1 MIESEKL
8 LSILEAA
15 LFSQAQALSIEQLLT
30 LFDLDEA
37 IHAAQIEAALSELQ
51 ARYRG
56 RGVEL
61 VQVASGYRFQVPRAY
76 GPWVSRLQEEKPQ
89 RYSRAL
95 LETLALIAYRQPMT
109 RGDIEAIRGVA
120 VSTQILRTL
129 LERDW
134 IRVAGHRDV
143 PGRPALYVTTRQ
155 FLDSF
160 QLTRLADLPPL
171 SALRDLEQINA
182 ELELIDVGQVK
193 SMNDA
198 EEVNDNE

>member
-1 MIESEKL
+1 MQEARL
-8 LSILEAA
+8 CAILEAA
-15 LFSQAQALSIEQLLT
+15 LFAQAKPLALEQMQELFSI
-30 LFDLDEA
+30 DEN
-37 IHAAQIEAALSELQ
+37 ISRDSIEAALRQLQ
-51 ARYRG
+51 AFYQG

-61 VQVASGYRFQVPRAY
+61 VRIASGYRFQVPFSYA
-76 GPWVSRLQEEKPQ
+76 PWVSRLMEEKPQ

-95 LETLALIAYRQPMT
+95 LETLALIAYRQPVT
-109 RGDIEAIRGVA
+109 RGDIEEIRGVA

-129 LERDW
+129 MERDW

-182 ELELIDVGQVK
+182 ELELLDVGQETK
-193 SMNDA
+193 TNDVD
-198 EEVNDNE
+198 EVNDDE

>member
-1 MIESEKL
+1 MQEARL
-8 LSILEAA
+8 CAILEAA
-15 LFSQAQALSIEQLLT
+15 LFAQAKPLALEQMQELFSI
-30 LFDLDEA
+30 DENVSRES
-37 IHAAQIEAALSELQ
+37 IEAALRQLQ
-51 ARYRG
+51 AFYQG

-61 VQVASGYRFQVPRAY
+61 VRIASGYRFQVPFSYA
-76 GPWVSRLQEEKPQ
+76 PWVSRLMEEKPQ

-95 LETLALIAYRQPMT
+95 LETLALIAYRQPVT
-109 RGDIEAIRGVA
+109 RGDIEEIRGVA

-129 LERDW
+129 MERDW

-182 ELELIDVGQVK
+182 ELELLDVGQETK
-193 SMNDA
+193 TNDVD
-198 EEVNDNE
+198 EVNDDE

>member
-1 MIESEKL
+1 MIEREKL
-8 LSILEAA
+8 LCLLEAA
-15 LFSQAQALSIEQLLT
+15 LFSQAQPLSVEQLLT

-37 IHAAQIEAALSELQ
+37 VTAAQIEAALADLQ
-51 ARYRG
+51 TRYHG

-61 VQVASGYRFQVPRAY
+61 VEVASGYRFQVPRAY

-129 LERDW
+129 LEREW

-160 QLTRLADLPPL
+160 QLMRLADLPPL
-171 SALRDLEQINA
+171 SALRDLDQINA
-182 ELELIDVGQVK
+182 ELDLIEVGQAN

-198 EEVNDNE
+198 EEVSDDE